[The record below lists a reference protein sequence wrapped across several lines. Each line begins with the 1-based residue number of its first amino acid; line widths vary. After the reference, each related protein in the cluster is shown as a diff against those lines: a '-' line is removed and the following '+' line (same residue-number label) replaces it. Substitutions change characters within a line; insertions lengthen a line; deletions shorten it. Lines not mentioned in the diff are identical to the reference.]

1 MKILLLF
8 FLFLNLTWAQD
19 VSLLNQQ
26 LVLSQMTGNC
36 YTHSGTDMMTGAY
49 LRNKRLVSTIQPH
62 PILLGGLV
70 SADTGRGNISS
81 GLTCDFFNAAK
92 KIKKPVCSVQ
102 AYNYYVAKSGATTK
116 KVRDNINSLDRS
128 MQTLHKLFQ
137 KNNWSRADKA
147 LALKSADIII
157 GSTCH
162 LQSVANL
169 DDRRFV
175 ELVDDAREIISR
187 LAPRRS
193 FMGGLKEDLID
204 MFTEGVGPYTFR
216 RIEESHKLNKDR
228 KSVMNEM
235 LEEIYISMNDQC
247 VAYARKN
254 KLSVVPSDF
263 LNFSKPYTCHNEIY
277 KVPRIKGEKL
287 KSTLNFIDRQV
298 RAGYPTGVYLCSA
311 VFYGKGPKVGD
322 YRDSTGECVNGGGHA
337 VTVTGIVYRNGK
349 RFFKIRNSWGTG
361 SCHTLAAG
369 KKAYLAKKRSG
380 CPSDNA
386 ITCEDGVYYMSD
398 DYLGLGL
405 WGHARLTVMKKK

>member
-1 MKILLLF
+1 MKILSLM
-8 FLFLNLTWAQD
+8 FLFSFNSWSQD

-26 LVLSQMTGNC
+26 PVLSQMTGNC

-49 LRNKRLVSTIQPH
+49 LRNKRVESTIQPH

-70 SADTGRGNISS
+70 SADSGRGNISS

-92 KIKKPVCSVQ
+92 KINKPVCSVQ
-102 AYNYYVAKSGATTK
+102 AFNYYVSKSGATTK
-116 KVRDNINSLDRS
+116 KVRDNINSLDRA
-128 MQTLHKLFQ
+128 MQNLHKLFQ
-137 KNNWSRADKA
+137 KNNWSRADKES
-147 LALKSADIII
+147 ALKAADTII
-157 GSTCH
+157 GSTCK
-162 LQSVANL
+162 LQRVANL

-175 ELVDDAREIISR
+175 ELVDDAREIINR
-187 LAPRRS
+187 LSPRRS
-193 FMGGLKEDLID
+193 LLGGLKEDLID
-204 MFTEGVGPYTFR
+204 MFTVGVGPYTFR
-216 RIEESHKLNKDR
+216 RIEECYKLSKER
-228 KSVMNEM
+228 KVAMNDM
-235 LEEIYISMNDQC
+235 LEEIYTTMNDQC

-263 LNFSKPYTCHNEIY
+263 LAYSKPYTCHNEIY
-277 KVPRIKGEKL
+277 KKPRIKNPKL
-287 KSTLNFIDRQV
+287 KETLDFIDRQV
-298 RAGYPTGVYLCSA
+298 RVGYPTGIYLCSA

-322 YRDSTGECVNGGGHA
+322 YRDSKGECVNGGGHA

-361 SCHTLAAG
+361 ACHTLAAG
-369 KKAYLAKKRSG
+369 KKACLAKKQSG